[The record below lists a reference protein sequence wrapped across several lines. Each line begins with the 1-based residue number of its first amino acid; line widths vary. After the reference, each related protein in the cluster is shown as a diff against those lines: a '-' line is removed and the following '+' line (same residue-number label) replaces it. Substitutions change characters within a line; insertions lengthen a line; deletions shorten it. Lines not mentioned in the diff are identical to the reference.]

1 MPRDPVQPTTPEALT
16 LARTLLA
23 QPHAALAVTDADGT
37 PAISRIAFGLS
48 PHGPVTL
55 ISSLS
60 QHFAALAAAPA
71 CALLL
76 GEPGPKGDPLTHP
89 RLMLKATARFVDA
102 DDPARP
108 ALRDH
113 WLATHPK
120 AQLYIDF
127 TDFAFVRFTL
137 TAALLNAG
145 FGKAHRIAPP
155 DLTPPT

>member
-1 MPRDPVQPTTPEALT
+1 MPRDPVQPASPDAIAL
-16 LARTLLA
+16 AQSLLA
-23 QPHAALAVTDADGT
+23 LPHAALAVTDPADGT

-48 PHGPVTL
+48 PLGPLTL
-55 ISSLS
+55 ISNLAP
-60 QHFAALAAAPA
+60 HFAALQANPA

-89 RLMLKATARFVDA
+89 RLMLKASARFVAA

-120 AQLYIDF
+120 SKLYIDF
-127 TDFAFVRFTL
+127 TDFAFARFTL
-137 TAALLNAG
+137 TSAFLNAG
-145 FGKAHRIAPP
+145 FGKAHHLDPGTLA
-155 DLTPPT
+155 